1 MISFIQ
7 DQRVD
12 LTDLYLAALEQIK
25 ETPRAADND
34 FRPLSERLDLGAVGD
49 AAVNRDGPDA
59 GSVREGSDLFVD
71 LYGKLPGRSEDERAG
86 PGPGVFQQTL
96 EKREPEG
103 CRLPGPSLGESKDIA
118 AS

>member
-1 MISFIQ
+1 MIGFIQ
-7 DQRVD
+7 DQSVD

-49 AAVNRDGPDA
+49 AAVNRDGSDA
-59 GSVREGSDLFVD
+59 GSAREGSDLFVNLD
-71 LYGKLPGRSEDERAG
+71 RKFPGWSEDERAG
-86 PGPGVFQQTL
+86 PGPGVFQQAL

-103 CRLPGPSLGESKDIA
+103 CRLPGSSLGESKDIA